1 MNNHFVTSDVD
12 IITSNHSHTTKC
24 GEERIFAV
32 AAIKD
37 GGVIPECLYGGLDNR
52 KNLYDYGSIKV
63 SEIYDN
69 NLKIEEAYL
78 LHILYWGNFFH
89 FMTELLP
96 NMYHYKKTLLDK
108 GCKIIVPD
116 RNRLIDECLETLSIP
131 DDMVITLKP
140 SCCYSVSKMHYSS
153 TASIPGNSAL
163 QVEAFTYFQ
172 EFFQDISCATA
183 PQKLYISRADKI
195 NPEFNNN
202 ANGQDRVL
210 SNENDVLNLV
220 TDNGYEVHTVGT
232 KTFKEK
238 SELLSNAETII
249 TPHGGNILN
258 CCLAKNLKRLI
269 ILTCKYAEF
278 CDNIFYNFVKALL
291 PNVEIL
297 FVEGTQDENPDGKL
311 VYSILPFK
319 IKIDDLTEALTSEL

>member
-1 MNNHFVTSDVD
+1 MNNHFAASDVK
-12 IITSNHSHTTKC
+12 IITSNHSHYIDT
-24 GEERIFAV
+24 GEEKIFTV

-37 GGVIPECLYGGLDNR
+37 GKVIPECLYGGFDNR
-52 KNLYDYGSIKV
+52 KNLYDYDSIKV

-69 NLKIEEAYL
+69 TLKVEEAYL

-96 NMYHYKKTLLDK
+96 SMYHYKKTLLDR

-116 RNRLIDECLETLSIP
+116 RNRLINECLEILSIP

-163 QVEAFTYFQ
+163 QIEAFTYFQ
-172 EFFQDISCATA
+172 EFFRDASCAEA

-195 NPEFNNN
+195 NPEFNNS
-202 ANGQDRVL
+202 ANGEGRIL
-210 SNENDVLNLV
+210 LNEKDVLNLL
-220 TDNGYEVHTVGT
+220 TDMGYEFHTVGT

-238 SELLSNAETII
+238 SELLCGAETIV
-249 TPHGGNILN
+249 TSHGGNILN

-269 ILTCKYAEF
+269 VLTCEHALY
-278 CDNIFYNFVKALL
+278 CDRIFYNFITALV
-291 PNVEIL
+291 PNAEVI
-297 FVEGTQDENPDGKL
+297 FVTGTQDENPEGKL
-311 VYSILPFK
+311 VYSRLPFK
-319 IKIDDLTEALTSEL
+319 IKIDDLTGALK